1 MKTKIK
7 KINCIGQGVS
17 ENTYHCFILEHTKD
31 NINIYETFDYNV
43 NKGDLKATI
52 SRLQWDIIKDS
63 ILARISQFTQ
73 ENNFKRNRI
82 NKDINYLNVLLGKE
96 ITLLFWGIE
105 NIEDINNIKTA
116 INNWCGLSDS
126 ERWYLYTMTNANL
139 SIDHCR
145 GWRGAIKKILIE
157 N

>member
-1 MKTKIK
+1 M
-7 KINCIGQGVS
+7 
-17 ENTYHCFILEHTKD
+17 EHTKD
-31 NINIYETFDYNV
+31 NILIYESFDYNV
-43 NKGDLKATI
+43 NKGNLKATI
-52 SRLQWDIIKDS
+52 SRLQWDNIKDS
-63 ILARISQFTQ
+63 VLTRINHFIQ

-105 NIEDINNIKTA
+105 ETEDINNINSALK
-116 INNWCGLSDS
+116 NWYGLSDS

-145 GWRGAIKKILIE
+145 GWRGAVKKILTE